1 MQSKKT
7 GKMKGL
13 AHLVVAFYYSMSGM
27 RAALNETAVRHELVL
42 VVLHIIALSFVDM
55 PMLARLILTCI
66 IGLLLTAEL
75 LNTSIEAV
83 VDLVS
88 PQWNALAKK
97 AKDLGSAAVFC
108 VMSLYGVAWI
118 MVLWEVL

>member
-66 IGLLLTAEL
+66 IGLLLTAAL

>member
-13 AHLVVAFYYSMSGM
+13 THLVVAFYYSMSGM